1 LGAADLPILPPGP
14 RAEAWRDLGEV
25 MAIAFPVIIA
35 MASHTVMGLV
45 DAWMLS
51 KYGASELA
59 ASGPAGSMS
68 WSVLAFILGTGS
80 CVSTFVSQSLGRGQP
95 AEGSRYTWQG
105 IYFGLIAQVAAV
117 PVIIWAPNVFTLFH
131 NPPEVQRLSTV
142 YFRIVLLHVAGT
154 GAYAALSSFFQGI
167 GKPEIPMW
175 AALGANLFNA
185 AAAAVLIFGKFGF
198 PRLGMAG
205 AAWATT
211 MASYFQAGLLLIPF
225 LARSAHERFRTR
237 AACGLDLARLRRL
250 LWIGA
255 PSGFTFMLDA
265 ASWTL
270 FIQLLISPLGVDVL
284 AANSVACA
292 ILPIAFMPAVGINRA
307 VTVLVGQYIGR
318 GDIRAAKR
326 RAYLSI
332 AVAMAYMVSMGI
344 LFIIFRRP
352 IIGFFRSEP
361 AIVQAGGTMLILAAI
376 FQAFDALAIVTLGA
390 LRGAGD
396 TRFPAV
402 VTVVVGWCIMLPLGY
417 ALTFWAHLGYAG
429 AWGAAAV
436 QTALAS
442 LILFWRFVGE
452 AWRKIDIFQGLKP
465 DVLPSG
471 PTQVPP
477 QPPA

>member
-1 LGAADLPILPPGP
+1 LETAISPIRSSGPLAD
-14 RAEAWRDLGEV
+14 AWRDLGEV
-25 MAIAFPVIIA
+25 MALSFPVIIA

-51 KYGASELA
+51 KYGASQLA

-105 IYFGLIAQVAAV
+105 IYLGLVAQVAAI
-117 PVIIWAPNVFTLFH
+117 PIILWAPSIFAFFR
-131 NPPEVQRLSTV
+131 NPPEVQKLSTV

-167 GKPEIPMW
+167 GKPEVPMW
-175 AALGANLFNA
+175 AALGANVFNA

-198 PRLGMAG
+198 PELGMAG

-211 MASYFQAGLLLIPF
+211 LASYFQAGLLLIAF
-225 LARSAHERFRTR
+225 LRRPMHERFETR
-237 AACGLDLARLRRL
+237 ATCGFDLARFKRL
-250 LWIGA
+250 LAIGA

-265 ASWTL
+265 ASWAV
-270 FIQLLISPLGVDVL
+270 FIQLLISPLGVDML
-284 AANSVACA
+284 AANSAAGA

-307 VTVLVGQYIGR
+307 VTVLVGQYIGQ
-318 GDIRAAKR
+318 GNIRAAKR

-332 AVAMAYMVSMGI
+332 GVAMAYMVSMGI
-344 LFIIFRRP
+344 LFVIFRRP
-352 IIGFFRSEP
+352 IIMFFRTEP
-361 AIVQAGGTMLILAAI
+361 SIVRAGGTMLILASI

-402 VTVVVGWCIMLPLGY
+402 VTVVVGWGIMLPLGY
-417 ALTFWAHLGYAG
+417 ALTFWAGLGYVG
-429 AWGAAAV
+429 AWSAAAV

-452 AWRKIDIFQGLKP
+452 AWRKIDIFQGVGP
-465 DVLPSG
+465 EDSG
-471 PTQVPP
+471 Q
-477 QPPA
+477 